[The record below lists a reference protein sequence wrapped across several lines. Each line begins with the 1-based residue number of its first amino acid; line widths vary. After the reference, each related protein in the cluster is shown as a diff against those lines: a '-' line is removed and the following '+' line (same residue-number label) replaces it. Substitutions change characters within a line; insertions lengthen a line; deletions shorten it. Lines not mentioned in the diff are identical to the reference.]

1 MHANSSESSSS
12 RAAFRS
18 RNFRRYLFARFLTTT
33 SSEMQSVA
41 VGWQVYE
48 ITHRPLDLG
57 LVGLAQFLPGILL
70 FLIAGHTA
78 DRIARQRILQTCLAG
93 FSVCSLLLLTFTVHG
108 SASVYPIY
116 AALLLN
122 GAVRAFNVPT
132 SQAFL
137 PLLVPREHFPNAV
150 AWSASVFQTATIVG
164 PMIGGVVYG
173 VMGSPA
179 LVYAS
184 AAFAYLGSLF
194 FVSRIRVETVE
205 RRETAASLA
214 IVLEGLRY
222 IWRNKLIL
230 GAISL
235 DLFAVLLGGVV
246 ALLPV
251 FAREIL
257 NVGATG
263 LGLLRSAPGLGAVIM
278 AIVVAHW
285 PLQRR
290 AGITMLWCVF
300 AFGVFT
306 IVFGLSRNLVVSL
319 AMLMLIG
326 ASDMV
331 SVIIRHTMVQL
342 GTPDEMRGRVS
353 AVNMVFIGASN
364 EVGQFESGITA
375 QWFGAVPAVVLG
387 GLGTVAVVAA
397 WAWLFPE
404 LRRVDKLVPQAI
416 TVSTDKSTTVA
427 DVAGE

>member
-1 MHANSSESSSS
+1 
-12 RAAFRS
+12 
-18 RNFRRYLFARFLTTT
+18 
-33 SSEMQSVA
+33 MQCVA

-78 DRIARQRILQTCLAG
+78 DRIARQRILQTCYAG
-93 FSVCSLLLLTFTVHG
+93 FSVCSLLLLTFTLHG
-108 SASVYPIY
+108 TGSVYPIY

-122 GAVRAFNVPT
+122 GAVRAFNAPA

-164 PMIGGVVYG
+164 PMIGGLVYG

-184 AAFAYLGSLF
+184 GSFAYLGSLF
-194 FVSRIRVETVE
+194 FISRIRVETAE
-205 RRETAASLA
+205 REQTAASLA
-214 IVLEGLRY
+214 MVLEGVKY
-222 IWRNKLIL
+222 IWRNRLIL
-230 GAISL
+230 AAISL

-251 FAREIL
+251 YAREIL

-263 LGLLRSAPGLGAVIM
+263 LGLLRSAPGIGAVIM
-278 AIVVAHW
+278 AIIVAHW

-290 AGITMLWCVF
+290 AGTTMLWCVF
-300 AFGVFT
+300 VFGVFT
-306 IVFGLSRNLVVSL
+306 VIFGLSRNLVVSL

-326 ASDMV
+326 ASDMI

-387 GLGTVAVVAA
+387 GLGTVAVVIA

-404 LRRVDKLVPQAI
+404 LRRVDKLVPQATI
-416 TVSTDKSTTVA
+416 GVSTDKSTIVA